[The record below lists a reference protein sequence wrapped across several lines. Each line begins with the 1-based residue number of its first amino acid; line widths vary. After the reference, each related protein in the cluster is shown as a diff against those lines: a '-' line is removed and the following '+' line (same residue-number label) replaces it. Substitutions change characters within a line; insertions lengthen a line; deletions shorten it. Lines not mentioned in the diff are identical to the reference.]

1 MAVTTI
7 DDSIA
12 ERMGAAL
19 KTANRFAI
27 AAGVEPEGSRV
38 TLSRRVSEEGV
49 SVWRINYGLPSPTI
63 TRGGDFIV
71 EVRVEDGSFYRIL
84 QGQ

>member
-49 SVWRINYGLPSPTI
+49 SVWRINY
-63 TRGGDFIV
+63 V
-71 EVRVEDGSFYRIL
+71 
-84 QGQ
+84 